1 MTSCPRLTDSLV
13 LHSVRSMW
21 FQHLSPDENLN
32 RGLQFEFKYQCGC
45 GQFFFCYTEEV
56 GEKDASAGN
65 LMGNFSLLTR
75 YSHAC

>member
-1 MTSCPRLTDSLV
+1 M
-13 LHSVRSMW
+13 
-21 FQHLSPDENLN
+21 QY
-32 RGLQFEFKYQCGC
+32 EFKYQCGR

-65 LMGNFSLLTR
+65 LMENFNLLTR